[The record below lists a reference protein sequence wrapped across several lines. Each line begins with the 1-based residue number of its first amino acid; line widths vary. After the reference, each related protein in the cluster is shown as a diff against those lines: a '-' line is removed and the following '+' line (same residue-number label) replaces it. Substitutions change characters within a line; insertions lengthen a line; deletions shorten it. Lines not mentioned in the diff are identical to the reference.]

1 MQQSRELLFLLL
13 SRAFAHTAQPLGHAF
28 PALRRARVRLY
39 DVLLGLRSSLH
50 CLRRSRC
57 PFVRLLHGYYTEV
70 RLLRRVHVRRSA
82 LAFPD
87 RPVTTSGTA
96 EVSRFS
102 CMKLL
107 SVRGVFDYA
116 GPECWLAISRQHRC
130 CLPRLRQSR
139 HPDSDFRSSIPGP
152 PMPLSTLQVRPRGDP
167 RKTRGQDGFA
177 ISFPVGLFHPLLHAG
192 CSENIYWSS
201 VSNGV
206 GWGVSVISTDRPR
219 RRRHRK

>member
-1 MQQSRELLFLLL
+1 MFSLVSGLPSTASAGADAPLFGCFTGTTPKSDSSAACL
-13 SRAFAHTAQPLGHAF
+13 SG
-28 PALRRARVRLY
+28 VRLW
-39 DVLLGLRSSLH
+39 
-50 CLRRSRC
+50 
-57 PFVRLLHGYYTEV
+57 
-70 RLLRRVHVRRSA
+70 
-82 LAFPD
+82 AFPD

-107 SVRGVFDYA
+107 SVRGVFDCA

-177 ISFPVGLFHPLLHAG
+177 ISFPV
-192 CSENIYWSS
+192 E
-201 VSNGV
+201 
-206 GWGVSVISTDRPR
+206 
-219 RRRHRK
+219 